1 MYRIKILMN
10 NFVNCISIGSP
21 LVRYL
26 RSQLMTEVSVSDFMI
41 VTTAVVRRFLSWWK
55 ESHVYHKITPKTQAR
70 CSGLHHPLAT
80 KRGLS
85 WTVWRGGFDP
95 SAGRLS
101 VTWLEFIPNMFTDV
115 SDDGVLND
123 HVNIKPPEESFSGD
137 ETAVVVANVR
147 I

>member
-21 LVRYL
+21 LIRYL

-41 VTTAVVRRFLSWWK
+41 VTTAVVRRFLPWWK
-55 ESHVYHKITPKTQAR
+55 ESHVYHKITPKTQAW
-70 CSGLHHPLAT
+70 CSGVHHPLAT

-101 VTWLEFIPNMFTDV
+101 VTWLEFIPKHV
-115 SDDGVLND
+115 YRCVWWWGVD
-123 HVNIKPPEESFSGD
+123 HVNIKPPEESCSGD

-147 I
+147 L